1 MVKKNYQVIL
11 TTGNLLKTSLI
22 CLMIFHLLW
31 KAKEIPF
38 LTSNH
43 YKGILFHICLFLTY
57 LSLVI
62 GSCALLY
69 VFMRTIK
76 QIFIPYQVDAERY
89 DQSPLF
95 SELFGYMLGYLV
107 LNFYTFYWGLPL
119 GDAFHWYISSPVFIY
134 ASVNL
139 YATLIL
145 IILKALNKL
154 VLLLF
159 GITRHSYKNVH
170 QQIVNANTEIK
181 ENNLYKQILSN
192 QFLLIFVPV
201 YLIICLLL
209 NYIISSK
216 GSGLNIIDIADS
228 YFSVLI
234 LFFAFII
241 LLLVFIRII
250 LQIFS
255 ADNCAPSCMDLFNY
269 ATFYSVYYLLTLSVL
284 LPTLYNYVSPTDGL
298 VLPFIIWISAYTIIN
313 IMGTIIILALKYIK
327 YLFSH
332 RNVTSLS

>member
-1 MVKKNYQVIL
+1 MVKKKYQIIL
-11 TTGNLLKTSLI
+11 TTSNLLKISLI
-22 CLMIFHLLW
+22 CLMVFHLVW

-38 LTSNH
+38 LTN
-43 YKGILFHICLFLTY
+43 YYNGILFHICFFLTC

-69 VFMRTIK
+69 VFIRTIK

-95 SELFGYMLGYLV
+95 SELYGYLLSYIV
-107 LNFYTFYWGLPL
+107 LSFYTFYWGIPL
-119 GDAFHWYISSPVFIY
+119 GDAFHWYISSPIFIY

-139 YATLIL
+139 CASLIL

-154 VLLLF
+154 VLLHF
-159 GITRHSYKNVH
+159 GITSHSYKNVH
-170 QQIVNANTEIK
+170 QQIVNANKEIK
-181 ENNLYKQILSN
+181 ENNLYKQISSN

-216 GSGLNIIDIADS
+216 SSGLNVMDIADS
-228 YFSVLI
+228 HFSVLI

-255 ADNCAPSCMDLFNY
+255 ADNCAPTCMDLFNY

-284 LPTLYNYVSPTDGL
+284 LPTLYNHVSPTDDL

>member
-1 MVKKNYQVIL
+1 MVKKKYQVIL

-38 LTSNH
+38 LTANH
-43 YKGILFHICLFLTY
+43 ILFHICFFLTY

-76 QIFIPYQVDAERY
+76 QIFIPYQVDAEHY

-159 GITRHSYKNVH
+159 GITRHSYKSVY
-170 QQIVNANTEIK
+170 QQTVNANKEIK

-192 QFLLIFVPV
+192 QFLLIFVAV

-216 GSGLNIIDIADS
+216 GSGLNIIDIVDS
-228 YFSVLI
+228 HFGVLI

-255 ADNCAPSCMDLFNY
+255 ADNGAPSCMDLFNY
-269 ATFYSVYYLLTLSVL
+269 ATFYSIYYLLTLSVL
-284 LPTLYNYVSPTDGL
+284 LPTLYNHISPTDAL

>member
-1 MVKKNYQVIL
+1 MVKKKYQIIL
-11 TTGNLLKTSLI
+11 TTSNLLKISLI
-22 CLMIFHLLW
+22 CLMVFHLVW
-31 KAKEIPF
+31 KAKEILF
-38 LTSNH
+38 LTNH
-43 YKGILFHICLFLTY
+43 YNGILFHICFFLTY

-95 SELFGYMLGYLV
+95 SELFGYMLSYFV
-107 LNFYTFYWGLPL
+107 LNFYTFYWGIPL
-119 GDAFHWYISSPVFIY
+119 GDAFHWYISSPIFIY

-139 YATLIL
+139 CASLIL

-154 VLLLF
+154 VLLHF
-159 GITRHSYKNVH
+159 GITSHSYKNVH
-170 QQIVNANTEIK
+170 QQIVNANKEIK
-181 ENNLYKQILSN
+181 ENNLYKQISSN

-216 GSGLNIIDIADS
+216 SSGLNVMDIVDS
-228 YFSVLI
+228 HFSVLI

-255 ADNCAPSCMDLFNY
+255 ADNCAPTCMDLFNY

-284 LPTLYNYVSPTDGL
+284 LPTLYNHVSPTDDL

>member
-1 MVKKNYQVIL
+1 MVKKKYQIIL
-11 TTGNLLKTSLI
+11 TTSNLLKISLI
-22 CLMIFHLLW
+22 CLMVFHLVW

-38 LTSNH
+38 LTNH
-43 YKGILFHICLFLTY
+43 YNGILFHICFFLTY

-69 VFMRTIK
+69 VFIRTIK

-95 SELFGYMLGYLV
+95 SELYGYMLSYIV
-107 LNFYTFYWGLPL
+107 LSFYTFYWGIPL

-139 YATLIL
+139 CASLIL

-216 GSGLNIIDIADS
+216 GSRLNVIDIADS
-228 YFSVLI
+228 HFSVLI